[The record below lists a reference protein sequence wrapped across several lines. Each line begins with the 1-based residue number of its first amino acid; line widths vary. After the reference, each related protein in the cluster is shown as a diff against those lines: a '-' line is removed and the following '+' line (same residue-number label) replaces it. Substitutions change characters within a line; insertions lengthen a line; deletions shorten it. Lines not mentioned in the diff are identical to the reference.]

1 MGRFQF
7 TPQALD
13 DTFEIWS
20 YIAQDSPAAADR
32 VEEAIYLACEL
43 LAGSPLAGTVRRDLT
58 SLPVRF
64 WIVPPFPN
72 YFIVYD
78 PQTEPLQV
86 IRVLH
91 RARNI
96 PSILP

>member
-1 MGRFQF
+1 MNRYQF

-13 DTFEIWS
+13 DLFEIWS
-20 YIAQDSPAAADR
+20 YIAQDNPAAADR
-32 VEEAIYLACEL
+32 VEDAIHQACEL
-43 LAGSPLAGTVRRDLT
+43 VARAPLAGTVRKDLT

-64 WIVPPFPN
+64 WVVPPFPN
-72 YFIVYD
+72 YFLVYD
-78 PQTEPLQV
+78 AATNPLQI

-91 RARNI
+91 GARNI

>member
-1 MGRFQF
+1 MTRYLF

-13 DTFEIWS
+13 DLFDIWT
-20 YIAQDSPAAADR
+20 YIAQDNLDAANR
-32 VEEAIYLACEL
+32 VEEEIYNSCEL
-43 LAGSPLAGTVRRDLT
+43 LANSPLAGTVRKDLT

-64 WIVPPFPN
+64 WLVPSFPN

-78 PQTEPLQV
+78 PETKPLQI
-86 IRVLH
+86 IRILH

-96 PSILP
+96 RSVIP

>member
-1 MGRFQF
+1 MTRYHL

-13 DTFEIWS
+13 DLFDIWS

-32 VEEAIYLACEL
+32 VEQAIYLACER
-43 LAGSPLAGTVRRDLT
+43 LAESPLTGTVRKDLT
-58 SLPVRF
+58 AFPVRF
-64 WIVPPFPN
+64 WLVTPYPN

-78 PQTEPLQV
+78 PDKKPLQV
-86 IRVLH
+86 IRILH

-96 PSILP
+96 PALLR

>member
-1 MGRFQF
+1 MTRYQL

-13 DTFEIWS
+13 DLFDIWS

-32 VEEAIYLACEL
+32 VEETIYLACERL
-43 LAGSPLAGTVRRDLT
+43 GESPRIGTVRKDLT
-58 SLPVRF
+58 TLPVRF
-64 WIVPPFPN
+64 WLATPYPN

-78 PQTEPLQV
+78 PDKEPLQV
-86 IRVLH
+86 IRILH

-96 PSILP
+96 PALLR

>member
-1 MGRFQF
+1 MTRYQL

-13 DTFEIWS
+13 DLFDIWS

-32 VEEAIYLACEL
+32 VEEAIYLACERL
-43 LAGSPLAGTVRRDLT
+43 TESPMIGTVRKDLT
-58 SLPVRF
+58 VLPVRF
-64 WIVPPFPN
+64 WLVTPYSN

-78 PQTEPLQV
+78 PNSKPLQV
-86 IRVLH
+86 IRILH

-96 PSILP
+96 PSLLP

>member
-1 MGRFQF
+1 MTGYQL

-13 DTFEIWS
+13 DLFDIWS

-32 VEEAIYLACEL
+32 VEQAIYLACERL
-43 LAGSPLAGTVRRDLT
+43 VGSPLIGMIRKDLT
-58 SLPVRF
+58 ALPVRF
-64 WIVPPFPN
+64 WLVTPYTN

-78 PQTEPLQV
+78 PASKPLQIV
-86 IRVLH
+86 RILH

-96 PSILP
+96 PALLR

>member
-1 MGRFQF
+1 MGRYQF
-7 TPQALD
+7 TPQAVD
-13 DTFEIWS
+13 DLFEIWS
-20 YIAQDSPAAADR
+20 YIARDSRAAADR
-32 VEEAIYLACEL
+32 VEEAIYIGCEL
-43 LAGSPLAGTVRRDLT
+43 LAGSPLAGNARKDLT

-78 PQTEPLQV
+78 PETEPLQI

-96 PSILP
+96 PSMIP